1 MTKAEFRA
9 ILQDWCL
16 EDADGTNGIEELKR
30 DLEFLERELFHEYT
44 VTAQGNHAAF
54 GYRLAQWIGNADSE
68 ADRQTLYGILKHLF
82 FIGKSEQVSSY
93 RTAFS
98 KHVLQWLMDVSAI
111 DSFDVDALQ
120 KIKAEL
126 IKTRFTEVTD
136 SFGIRDF
143 CLVNEIQGEALRY
156 RWEGNIAGWDAATFR
171 TNVLGEDQNGELRR
185 TNLVLFEDF
194 VGSGS
199 QMLDAVNLA
208 VSLGE
213 SVNVLLCPLFICP
226 EGATAARNL
235 VENSNNLTFSPV
247 LAFEDRFF
255 LTPTPVIG
263 EPREF
268 PTIRDLLVRVHPKI
282 QGLQQEYGPFGYRQT
297 GGFIVPSSNCPDNTI
312 PALHRRSANS
322 WEPLFLRTS
331 RLPI

>member
-9 ILQDWCL
+9 ILQKWCL
-16 EDADGTNGIEELKR
+16 EDADGKKGIEELKR

-54 GYRLAQWIGNADSE
+54 GYRLAQWIGNVDSE
-68 ADRQTLYGILKHLF
+68 ADRQALYGVLKHLF

-93 RTAFS
+93 RTAYS
-98 KHVLQWLMDVSAI
+98 KHVLQWLMSISAI
-111 DSFDVDALQ
+111 DPFDVDALQ
-120 KIKAEL
+120 KINAEL
-126 IKTRFTEVTD
+126 NKTRFTEVTD
-136 SFGIRDF
+136 SFGIREF

-156 RWEGNIAGWDAATFR
+156 RWEGNTVGWDAATFR
-171 TNVLGEDQNGELRR
+171 TNVLDENQNGELQR

-199 QMLDAVNLA
+199 QMLGAVNLA
-208 VSLGE
+208 VSLGN

-226 EGATAARNL
+226 EGAKAAQDL
-235 VENSNNLTFSPV
+235 AETSPNLTFSPV

-255 LTPTPVIG
+255 LTPNPVIG
-263 EPREF
+263 EPGDF
-268 PTIRDLLVRVHPKI
+268 STIRDLLVRVHPKI
-282 QGLQQEYGPFGYRQT
+282 RGQQQEYGPFGYRQT
-297 GGFIVPSSNCPDNTI
+297 GGFVVPSSNCPDNTI
-312 PALHRRSANS
+312 PALHRRNANS